1 MRRDLSP
8 TQIAVQSCHASIEA
22 ARKFSSSIEHPSIV
36 LLGIRDQR
44 ELERALNRTQSS
56 GIRVSPFYE
65 ADRDGELTSFATE
78 PIFEQQ
84 RSFFS
89 RYNCLQN
96 SHLSKELN
104 CV

>member
-1 MRRDLSP
+1 M
-8 TQIAVQSCHASIEA
+8 VQTAHAAYEA
-22 ARKFSSSIEHPSIV
+22 ASYHSSDLDHPHFV
-36 LLGIRDQR
+36 VFGIRDQR